1 MEMNALEGRS
11 RWFVKP
17 GLTGLAPIH
26 GETGFDPEE
35 KLRYDIEYISNQSFG
50 FDLKTLL
57 R

>member
-35 KLRYDIEYISNQSFG
+35 KLRYDIEYIGNQSFG
-50 FDLKTLL
+50 FDLETLV